1 MNFVNKLV
9 SRILVLV
16 SLFLAYCQIAVAY
29 KYDAKDVMVFV
40 NSIVLLVLIIANLV
54 YNIVLTVKYGKI
66 EKEAGN
72 KNCKYNLIVSGVAA
86 VLSIVSFTVSMTSYL
101 YLIWY

>member
-16 SLFLAYCQIAVAY
+16 SLFLAYCQIAVAF

-40 NSIVLLVLIIANLV
+40 NSIVLLVLIAANLV
-54 YNIVLTVKYGKI
+54 YSIVLTVKYGKI
-66 EKEAGN
+66 EEEAGD
-72 KNCKYNLIVSGVAA
+72 KNCKYNLIVSSVAFA
-86 VLSIVSFTVSMTSYL
+86 LSAISFTISMVSYL

>member
-16 SLFLAYCQIAVAY
+16 SLFLAYCQIAVAF

-40 NSIVLLVLIIANLV
+40 NSIVLLVLIAANLV
-54 YNIVLTVKYGKI
+54 YSIVLTVKYGKI
-66 EKEAGN
+66 EKEAGD
-72 KNCKYNLIVSGVAA
+72 KNCKYNLIVSSAA
-86 VLSIVSFTVSMTSYL
+86 FALSAISFIISMVSYL